1 MCKVVAT
8 TLELGGQGIDMAYH
22 YDDVTLQCT
31 TYPFTGLISQYILTY
46 PDMELAA
53 TELGKAK
60 ALLLS
65 STTTVMLLP
74 ATTVMAK
81 APAPIGIAPRS
92 M

>member
-1 MCKVVAT
+1 MCEVVAT

-53 TELGKAK
+53 TELGKA
-60 ALLLS
+60 LL
-65 STTTVMLLP
+65 
-74 ATTVMAK
+74 
-81 APAPIGIAPRS
+81 R
-92 M
+92 